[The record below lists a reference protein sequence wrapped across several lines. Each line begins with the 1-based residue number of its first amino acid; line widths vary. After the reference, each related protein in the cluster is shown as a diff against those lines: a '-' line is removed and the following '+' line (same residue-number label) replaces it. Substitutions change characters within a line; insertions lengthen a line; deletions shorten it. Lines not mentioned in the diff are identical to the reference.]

1 MSLNRSV
8 IVLIIALAAA
18 CSDDAEAPVPT
29 PVEIVVSPGV
39 YSGVFPCEGCEGIG
53 ITLWLR
59 ADHRFFFKQQF
70 SADGVRDAMTTYSF
84 GRWEFL
90 IEEAAI
96 ELRGEGPRRTF
107 ESMDGETLLMRTHS
121 ELEHRL
127 ARQPA
132 MKDFTDTVRLTGIMQ
147 AQGDAMSFTE
157 CLTGYVAPV
166 SKQGDFRRFQHQ
178 YRSATGQGKPVFAE
192 FEGRYSWSADHA
204 LQAITIERFVTIK
217 VNGSC

>member
-1 MSLNRSV
+1 MSLNRSI
-8 IVLIIALAAA
+8 IVLIIALTAA
-18 CSDDAEAPVPT
+18 CGDDAEAPVPT
-29 PVEIVVSPGV
+29 PVENVVSPGV
-39 YSGVFPCEGCEGIG
+39 YSGVFPCDGCEGIG
-53 ITLWLR
+53 VTLWLR
-59 ADHRFFFKQQF
+59 ADNRYFFRQRYP
-70 SADGVRDAMTTYSF
+70 ADGVREGMTAYNF

-90 IEEAAI
+90 VDEALI

-132 MKDFTDTVRLTGIMQ
+132 MTDFTDTVRLTGIMQ
-147 AQGDAMSFTE
+147 VQGDGVSFTE

-178 YRSATGQGKPVFAE
+178 YRSVGGKGKPAFVE
-192 FEGRYSWSADHA
+192 FEGRFAWSADHA
-204 LQAITIERFVTIK
+204 LQALIIERFVTIK
-217 VNGSC
+217 TNDRC

>member
-8 IVLIIALAAA
+8 IVLTIALAAA

-121 ELEHRL
+121 KLEHRL

-132 MKDFTDTVRLTGIMQ
+132 MTDFIDTVRVTGIMQ
-147 AQGDAMSFTE
+147 
-157 CLTGYVAPV
+157 V
-166 SKQGDFRRFQHQ
+166 
-178 YRSATGQGKPVFAE
+178 
-192 FEGRYSWSADHA
+192 
-204 LQAITIERFVTIK
+204 
-217 VNGSC
+217 